1 MYFLVEQKLRRV
13 WKLNR
18 RSQIFSCGGGGSDST
33 VLYPN
38 IFFFISSQFS
48 YFKEG
53 AIAPF

>member
-18 RSQIFSCGGGGSDST
+18 RSQIFLVGRGRSDST

-48 YFKEG
+48 YLKG
-53 AIAPF
+53 SN